1 MGGLLQ
7 PAMEFFI
14 PQHPA
19 DLEGEQPAGRMGV
32 LTVTPFDGAASPAE
46 EVLDALLERIL
57 NAKDIFAT
65 VLDHA
70 VFDHAYSLL
79 KCVQL

>member
-1 MGGLLQ
+1 
-7 PAMEFFI
+7 MEFFI

-19 DLEGEQPAGRMGV
+19 DLEGEQAPGRMGV
-32 LTVTPFDGAASPAE
+32 VAVTPFDGATSSADD
-46 EVLDALLERIL
+46 VLDALLERVL

-79 KCVQL
+79 KCVQGAQ